1 MRFLVALAAVGMLLA
16 GCSEQPGSAAVVGGT
31 TITENQVQAD
41 AAEVIAAAETAGGIE
56 VETALV
62 TAEQVRRLVE
72 AELVAEL
79 ADRRGITVTAGE
91 VDRSIEEVSAQVG
104 GRDALDAQLAAQ
116 AGVPP
121 SALES
126 FVTTFL
132 LKEALIADYGLA
144 DRGAAEAQL
153 IADLG
158 ALSQEV
164 GTEVSPRY
172 GTWNPETVRVG
183 ERPGDLAAAAGVS
196 PPA

>member
-1 MRFLVALAAVGMLLA
+1 MRVLVALAMVGLLLA
-16 GCSEQPGSAAVVGGT
+16 GCSDQPGSAAVVGDT
-31 TITENQVQAD
+31 AITENQVQDD
-41 AAEVIAAAETAGGIE
+41 AAEVIAAAETAGGLE

-79 ADRRGITVTAGE
+79 ADRRGISVTAGE

-104 GRDALDAQLAAQ
+104 GREALDAQLAAQ

-126 FVTTFL
+126 FVITFL

-158 ALSQEV
+158 ALSQEW

-172 GTWNPETVRVG
+172 GTWNPETVRVS
-183 ERPGDLAAAAGVS
+183 ERPGDLAAAAGAS